1 MMGWGWGPGWTG
13 AGGWWGVLMMLA
25 MWAIP
30 LGLIFL
36 VVWAVGPRL
45 GGGGNADRRHGGG
58 GSDQTALEIAEAR
71 YARGEISREEFQR
84 FKEDLRR

>member
-13 AGGWWGVLMMLA
+13 AGGWWGALMMLA

-36 VVWAVGPRL
+36 VVWAVAPRL
-45 GGGGNADRRHGGG
+45 GAGGFAGRRAVG
-58 GSDQTALEIAEAR
+58 GSEQTALEIAEAR
-71 YARGEISREEFQR
+71 YARGEVSREEFQR
-84 FKEDLRR
+84 IKEDLRR